1 MRVKGVRIIDFPTVT
16 DSRGSLSFC
25 EAENHI
31 PFKIKR
37 TFWVFDAPA
46 TIVRGKHAH
55 RESWQVHVCLSGKAK
70 ITVDD
75 GTNRET
81 LVLNNPRQGLM
92 LAPMVWHSFC
102 LEAESL
108 LFVFTSNFYGEEDY
122 IRSFDEFLTLV
133 REGPRE

>member
-1 MRVKGVRIIDFPTVT
+1 
-16 DSRGSLSFC
+16 
-25 EAENHI
+25 
-31 PFKIKR
+31 
-37 TFWVFDAPA
+37 
-46 TIVRGKHAH
+46 VRGKHAH